1 MRKIIGILSIFLA
14 FALMG
19 QAQRIKVACVGNSVT
34 YGYGIE
40 NRETNCYPAQLQQM
54 LGDAYEVENFGH
66 SGATLLNKGYRPYT
80 QQEAY
85 QKALRFAGDYVIIH
99 LGLND
104 TDPRA
109 WPNYRDDFVRD
120 YLSLIESFRKAN
132 PRCKVWVCR
141 MTPISHRH
149 PRFKSGTR
157 DWYWMEQALIE
168 EIARIAGATLVDLQE
183 GLYDRPDLL
192 PDALHPN
199 AEGAGILARTVYGA
213 LTGDYGGLQLP
224 AIYSDRMV
232 LQRDQPLPISGI
244 ANQGEKVTVTLAG
257 QRKETV
263 AGTNGKGSVSHL
275 LAAILRQSG
284 YKVGLYTSPHLVDF
298 RERIRVN
305 GQKIPEEYVIDFV
318 ERHRSFF
325 ETLDPSFFELTSSMA
340 FDYFRAEKVD
350 YAVIEVGMG
359 GRLDSTN
366 IITPILSI
374 ITNISLDHTQF
385 LGDTV
390 EKIAFEKAGIIKKD
404 VPALVGEI
412 DRHSVAQVF
421 ADAAVKA
428 GTLVY
433 FAQDEGLLKE
443 SYLMD
448 TGEWYL
454 DSAEYGQLFG
464 ELGGVVQFRN
474 ATTVLGA
481 INLLNT
487 VGVNIPTEAVREGF
501 EHVVELTGLMGRWQV
516 LQENPKV
523 VCDTGHNVGGWQ
535 YLNIQLEEELKRH
548 KHLFMIVGM
557 VNDKDI
563 DGVLDLMPEKAFYFF
578 TQASVQ
584 RAMPAEDFATKAI
597 FHGLSGT
604 ICNSVQEA
612 VEKALARAG
621 QDDIIFIGGS
631 TFVVADALPLFLKRD
646 K

>member
-1 MRKIIGILSIFLA
+1 MTYEETLHYLYTSIPVFQNAGPSAYKPGLGTSI
-14 FALMG
+14 AL
-19 QAQRIKVACVGNSVT
+19 
-34 YGYGIE
+34 
-40 NRETNCYPAQLQQM
+40 
-54 LGDAYEVENFGH
+54 D
-66 SGATLLNKGYRPYT
+66 
-80 QQEAY
+80 
-85 QKALRFAGDYVIIH
+85 DH
-99 LGLND
+99 LGN
-104 TDPRA
+104 PH
-109 WPNYRDDFVRD
+109 
-120 YLSLIESFRKAN
+120 KAY
-132 PRCKVWVCR
+132 K
-141 MTPISHRH
+141 TIH
-149 PRFKSGTR
+149 
-157 DWYWMEQALIE
+157 
-168 EIARIAGATLVDLQE
+168 
-183 GLYDRPDLL
+183 
-192 PDALHPN
+192 
-199 AEGAGILARTVYGA
+199 
-213 LTGDYGGLQLP
+213 
-224 AIYSDRMV
+224 
-232 LQRDQPLPISGI
+232 
-244 ANQGEKVTVTLAG
+244 
-257 QRKETV
+257 V

-284 YKVGLYTSPHLVDF
+284 YKVGLYTSPHLIDF

-305 GQKIPEEYVIDFV
+305 GQKIPKEYVMDFV
-318 ERHRSFF
+318 ERNRSFF
-325 ETLDPSFFELTSSMA
+325 EPLQPSFFELTSSMA
-340 FDYFRAEKVD
+340 FDYFRAEQVD

-390 EKIAFEKAGIIKKD
+390 EMIGCVCAGIIKID
-404 VPALVGEI
+404 VPALIGEV
-412 DRHSVAQVF
+412 DGLSVAQVF

-481 INLLNT
+481 INLLNAA
-487 VGVNIPTEAVREGF
+487 GADIPVEAIREGF

-516 LQENPKV
+516 LQQNPKV
-523 VCDTGHNVGGWQ
+523 ACDTGHNVGGWQ
-535 YLNIQLEEELKRH
+535 YLQIQLEEELKYH
-548 KHLFMIVGM
+548 KHLYMIVGM

-563 DGVLDLMPEKAFYFF
+563 NGVLELMPKEAFYFF

-584 RAMPAEDFATKAI
+584 RAMPAEDFTALAAS
-597 FHGLSGT
+597 HGLSGVV
-604 ICNSVQEA
+604 CNSVPEA

-621 QDDIIFIGGS
+621 QDDMIFIGGS
-631 TFVVADALPLFLKRD
+631 TFIVADALPLFLKEN